1 MSALDH
7 VFGAVEPPLI
17 IQKTRRRLKPV
28 VVAVDPPKAVEPSPA
43 RFELL
48 TAEQVRKRPR
58 LQWAVLNAVPLS
70 GVMAIY
76 GPSGCGKSFLTID
89 LTAALAEE
97 GEWFGHRVKKSCR
110 VVYLALE
117 GAEGIR
123 QRVEAWEKFH
133 ERAFPANVK
142 FVFDAFHINDR
153 NNVLHLSAAID
164 SAGGADAIVLD
175 TLNRAAPDSDENSSR
190 DMGMSLEG
198 CKELQSMTGALV
210 MLVSHTGKDTT
221 KGLRGHSSLFA
232 ALDAAIEVSR
242 TADSREWC
250 VAKSKD
256 GADGAVHRFRLEVVD
271 LGEEDGEPITSCAVR
286 ADMSEPPATRPRVP
300 KGGNQRV
307 IYDALQPLLRESGM
321 FGKAGAPAMRPCLEL
336 EIAITQ
342 TRDRLAVPSDRR
354 TERTRQAIT
363 GLVSTGVLGCN
374 EGWIWLK

>member
-221 KGLRGHSSLFA
+221 KGL
-232 ALDAAIEVSR
+232 
-242 TADSREWC
+242 
-250 VAKSKD
+250 
-256 GADGAVHRFRLEVVD
+256 
-271 LGEEDGEPITSCAVR
+271 GEEDGEPITSCAVR